1 MAMTQTPHSRFHR
14 PIPTARPAAGFT
26 LVELLVVIGMIAVLI
41 ALLLPALSGARGA
54 AMSVQCLS
62 NLRQIGT
69 ASLAYSS
76 DYNGYILPA
85 GYRTDA
91 APNAEN
97 WATLLVRGHYVNAD
111 SNNPGVFHCP
121 EGWNEPVLF
130 DEIGPVDF
138 SLPLSR
144 TDGDGFTA
152 WHITSAGGPG
162 GAPLA
167 HGPDGKA
174 LVLKVWYGINAV
186 TTTLTPSGQL
196 GPLITPSRRLPDD
209 NIQSDYRLLKL
220 AKISRSAQMVFV
232 FDGVYMNLI
241 DSTQLSQTHQFRVN
255 ARHRKLTQT
264 NLLFVDGHAESVQ
277 TSTLAPDF
285 SLKTLSQ
292 PQYQSPVWRL
302 DQ

>member
-1 MAMTQTPHSRFHR
+1 MAMTQIRRTQFPRLVR
-14 PIPTARPAAGFT
+14 TLCRAPGFT
-26 LVELLVVIGMIAVLI
+26 LVELLVVIGIIAVLI
-41 ALLLPALSGARGA
+41 ALLLPALTGVRSA
-54 AMSVQCLS
+54 AMTLQCLS

-76 DYNGYILPA
+76 DFDGYVLPA

-111 SNNPGVFHCP
+111 ANNPGVFHCP
-121 EGWNEPVLF
+121 EGWNEPILF
-130 DEIGPVDF
+130 DENGPVDS

-162 GAPLA
+162 GTPLVR
-167 HGPDGKA
+167 GPDGKA

-186 TTTLTPSGQL
+186 TAVGGGQL
-196 GPLITPSRRLPDD
+196 VTPTRRLPDD
-209 NIQSDYRLLKL
+209 YLPDTRLLRL
-220 AKISRSAQMVFV
+220 SKIKQSAQVVFI

-241 DSTQLSQTHQFRVN
+241 DVTQQSQTHQFRVN
-255 ARHRKLTQT
+255 ARHNKLTQS
-264 NLLFVDGHAESVQ
+264 NLLFLDGHAESVR
-277 TSTLAPDF
+277 TDTLAPDF
-285 SLKTLSQ
+285 TLATLAQ
-292 PQYQSPVWRL
+292 PQYHWPIWRL